1 MPHFTTSDGLSLQY
15 IDHGTGLPILCLAGL
30 TRCGRDFDFVA
41 PYLSN
46 YRLIRLDYRGRG
58 GSDWA
63 RDAADYS
70 VPRESTDVLELLD
83 HLNLERVAILGTSRG
98 GLNAMYLAATAHDRL
113 LGVALNDVGPK
124 LEKSGLD
131 LICDYIGRR
140 PNAKTFQ
147 QAAELRAKTAKG
159 FDSVPLSRWLEEAER
174 LYTQQPD
181 GLHLRYDPKLRDA
194 FMAAFD
200 GGDLPT
206 AWPLFD
212 ALDGLPIALIHGDTS
227 DLLSHDTVLDM
238 KRRRPDM
245 VLARVPD
252 RGHIPFLDE
261 PQAVAAIQEW
271 IGLIQNDTRTLD

>member
-15 IDHGTGLPILCLAGL
+15 TDQGTGLPILCLAGL

-41 PYLSN
+41 PHLADH
-46 YRLIRLDYRGRG
+46 RLIRLDYRGRG

-70 VPRESTDVLELLD
+70 VPRESADVLELLD
-83 HLNLERVAILGTSRG
+83 HLNLDRVAILGTSRG

-140 PNAKTFQ
+140 PNAKTHQ
-147 QAAELRAKTAKG
+147 QAAEIRAKTAIG
-159 FDSVPLSRWLEEAER
+159 FDTVPLSRWIEEAER
-174 LYTQQPD
+174 LYTQDAD

-194 FMAAFD
+194 FLAAFD

-212 ALDGLPIALIHGDTS
+212 ALADLPIALIHGATS
-227 DLLSHDTVLDM
+227 DLLSRDTALEM

-245 VLARVPD
+245 VLTHVPD

-261 PQAVAAIQEW
+261 PQAINALNDW
-271 IGLIQNDTRTLD
+271 IGLMQK